1 MNNLIHCDMC
11 GYLMTKRWSETIDG
25 KTYCRDCVPKKRLID
40 SGEPTEF
47 DDTDEI
53 VCPYCGHRYEDSYEC
68 GGNDEYFEE
77 ECEDCEREFY
87 VTRIIDISYD
97 TKPKE
102 ATEASAPRMGW
113 ATISTR
119 DVWRVSRSRCIAW
132 SRLTERTVPAA
143 SISICTI
150 PDKRR

>member
-1 MNNLIHCDMC
+1 MNNLIQCDMC
-11 GYLMTKRWSETIDG
+11 GDLMTKRWGETIDG
-25 KTYCRDCVPKKRLID
+25 KTYCCDCVPKKRLID

-47 DDTDEI
+47 DGIDEI

-77 ECEDCEREFY
+77 ECEDCGREFN

-102 ATEASAPRMGW
+102 
-113 ATISTR
+113 STN
-119 DVWRVSRSRCIAW
+119 
-132 SRLTERTVPAA
+132 E
-143 SISICTI
+143 
-150 PDKRR
+150 